1 MKQFDLNTYLRLKEE
16 GMEPKIVTMD
26 SRSARILCTD
36 RKGHYPIVA
45 AILESDGSEGI
56 RLYTEEGC
64 AQDTISTSHDLFFA
78 DLDPEP
84 TYRPYKDADECF
96 KSLKEHDM
104 IVRHNS
110 GDYHL
115 VVTINDSHIWLGNAQ
130 VDFSHKQLLNE
141 FTFIDGS
148 RCGVKEGE

>member
-1 MKQFDLNTYLRLKEE
+1 
-16 GMEPKIVTMD
+16 MEPKIVTMD

-56 RLYTEEGC
+56 WIYNEEGC

-84 TYRPYKDADECF
+84 TYRPYKDVDECF
-96 KSLKEHDM
+96 KDVVKHGGWVKSKWAEEFFSIGCVGDGFVVM
-104 IVRHNS
+104 CAS
-110 GDYHL
+110 GDKESM
-115 VVTINDSHIWLGNAQ
+115 NGNVGEHFDKFLENNVYA
-130 VDFSHKQLLNE
+130 D
-141 FTFIDGS
+141 DGS
-148 RCGVKEGE
+148 PCGVKEG